1 MPNRSTLLAV
11 DGAINVVLG
20 VLLIVFPEV
29 LVTALGVPAASP
41 AFYPSVLGGVLLGI
55 GIALLIERARP
66 PLEGVG
72 LGLAGAVAI
81 NLCAG
86 LVLAGWLVAGDLRLP
101 VRGLVFLWSLV
112 LVLVG
117 LSGAEVLNQLRQ
129 RRTGN

>member
-11 DGAINVVLG
+11 DGAINVV
-20 VLLIVFPEV
+20 
-29 LVTALGVPAASP
+29 LGVPAASP

-55 GIALLIERARP
+55 GIALLIERARL

-86 LVLAGWLVAGDLRLP
+86 LVLAGWLVVGDLRLP
-101 VRGLVFLWSLV
+101 ARGLVFLWSLV

-129 RRTGN
+129 RRSGD